1 MKEQNNKSQYFPFQH
16 RTYFAQVTAKYNLL
30 TSLQKTES
38 VAIKEELLDPEDTDL
53 KSKQIGFFL
62 IYKNSQLSEHCI
74 QLLME
79 IYRLHENIGGADEE
93 GNSERNFEKDPISAG
108 FTLKAFSEVSKYV

>member
-1 MKEQNNKSQYFPFQH
+1 MKEQNNKSKYFPFQH

-53 KSKQIGFFL
+53 KSKQIGFF
-62 IYKNSQLSEHCI
+62 
-74 QLLME
+74 
-79 IYRLHENIGGADEE
+79 
-93 GNSERNFEKDPISAG
+93 
-108 FTLKAFSEVSKYV
+108 